1 MNVAARKNPDPYLRQ
16 EDFGFTVD
24 ELRDEVARLAE
35 ARERGEDFDSA
46 WHGAVAPLRLDEK
59 IGSKGERRLRREWSA
74 ALRFARPAFKA
85 AFYGEAAEQGEHAAA
100 ALEDMLAA

>member
-1 MNVAARKNPDPYLRQ
+1 VATTDAPPPRLADLNVAALVR
-16 EDFGFTVD
+16 E
-24 ELRDEVARLAE
+24 RLAE

>member
-1 MNVAARKNPDPYLRQ
+1 MATTDAAPPRLADTNVAAYVR
-16 EDFGFTVD
+16 
-24 ELRDEVARLAE
+24 ARLAA